1 MRILEISEEEAIEVL
16 KADEEIDKGA
26 KHFEL
31 TADQKKAE
39 KKMRGVARAVNPY
52 GKEVTRER
60 TADLDKKELISALA
74 ELLENYSDNAVVDV
88 TNPERE
94 INFTK
99 NGRKFKIVL
108 SAPRK

>member
-39 KKMRGVARAVNPY
+39 KKMRGVARAVNAY

-60 TADLDKKELISALA
+60 TADIDKRELISALA
-74 ELLENYSDNAVVDV
+74 ELMENYSDNAVVDV